1 MIENDQ
7 MIDSDHCMKCGAELC
22 QLDKALHRKMV
33 SRGAKEFMC
42 KSCLAAH
49 FNITCENLDE
59 LAAYYKRE
67 GCALFD

>member
-1 MIENDQ
+1 MIENVQ
-7 MIDSDHCMKCGAELC
+7 IINHDHCVKCGATLC

-33 SRGAKEFMC
+33 NRGAQEFMC
-42 KSCLAAH
+42 KSCLATH
-49 FNITCENLDE
+49 FDVTCEQLDE